1 MLRTISITVS
11 GKVQGVFFRQGT
23 KEKASALGIA
33 GIVSNQPDDTVLII
47 ATGPDEQLEELVR
60 WCHQG
65 PPRAIVN
72 GVATAEMPLRHFSSF
87 TIDR

>member
-23 KEKASALGIA
+23 KEKASTLGIA

-72 GVATAEMPLRHFSSF
+72 GVATAEVPLRHFSSF